1 LQLNPSKP
9 NPPTFQELILKLQT
23 FFAERGAVIQQPY
36 DVEVGA
42 GTMAP
47 ETFLRVLGPNP
58 YKVAY
63 VQPSRRPADGRYGEN
78 PNRLFKH
85 MQLQVIL
92 KPPPENV
99 QELYLESL
107 TAIGIDLRQHDIKFE
122 EDNWE
127 SPTLGAWGIGWQVM
141 LDGLEITQF
150 TYFQQCGGVN
160 LNPIS
165 VELTYGLERLCAFL
179 QDVDSIYDIVWARD
193 PDTGREVKYGDVRLA
208 DEHQFSVYNFE
219 AADVESAWE
228 HFELCESECKTLL
241 PFDLLWESGETWI
254 RWSWSEFSVP
264 LGGKYVRIP
273 EGTTGEV
280 FDYEPSTEYEFALEV
295 DERDRSVSVTI
306 ADKLR
311 PQGKVIVASGFTAR
325 TTGSS
330 TDNGL
335 CHINNPFA
343 LPLPAL
349 DLCLKCSHLFNI
361 LDARGAISVTERVAV
376 IARVRAL
383 AVGIARAWTENRKQV
398 LESGAKEKRSK
409 LAPVG

>member
-1 LQLNPSKP
+1 VGSGK
-9 NPPTFQELILKLQT
+9 NPPAADADGCASVPLQSTISPLTPQKEAVTPAKSNSLTFQELILRLQT
-23 FFAERGAVIQQPY
+23 FWAEQGCVLQQPY

-47 ETFLRVLGPNP
+47 ETFLRVLGPKP

-107 TAIGIDLRQHDIKFE
+107 GAIGIDLRQHDIKFE

-127 SPTLGAWGIGWQVM
+127 APTLSAWGVGWQVM

-150 TYFQQCGGVN
+150 TYFQQCGGID
-160 LNPIS
+160 LLPICA
-165 VELTYGLERLCAFL
+165 ELTYGLERIAAFL

-193 PDTGREVKYGDVRLA
+193 PETGAVVKYGDVRLA
-208 DEHQFSVYNFE
+208 DELQFSVYNFE
-219 AADVESAWE
+219 LADVEKTWK
-228 HFELCESECKTLL
+228 HFELYEAECKALIERYGAL
-241 PFDLLWESGETWI
+241 KKNMDVG
-254 RWSWSEFSVP
+254 
-264 LGGKYVRIP
+264 LGVRQDP
-273 EGTTGEV
+273 NRFPV
-280 FDYEPSTEYEFALEV
+280 LAAY
-295 DERDRSVSVTI
+295 
-306 ADKLR
+306 
-311 PQGKVIVASGFTAR
+311 
-325 TTGSS
+325 
-330 TDNGL
+330 
-335 CHINNPFA
+335 
-343 LPLPAL
+343 

-361 LDARGAISVTERVAV
+361 LDARGAISVTERVGV
-376 IARVRAL
+376 IGRVRAL
-383 AVGIARAWTENRKQV
+383 AVGIAKAWVDQQKGEMPSSEKSDEPAPVAEKRPQK
-398 LESGAKEKRSK
+398 AKEK

>member
-1 LQLNPSKP
+1 MTSSP
-9 NPPTFQELILKLQT
+9 NPLTFQELILRLQT
-23 FFAERGAVIQQPY
+23 FWAERGCVLQQPY

-47 ETFLRVLGPNP
+47 ETFLRVLGPKP

-127 SPTLGAWGIGWQVM
+127 APTLSAWGVGWQVM

-150 TYFQQCGGVN
+150 TYFQQCGGVD
-160 LNPIS
+160 LFPIS
-165 VELTYGLERLCAFL
+165 AELTYGLERIGAFL

-193 PDTGREVKYGDVRLA
+193 PETGAVVKYGDVRLA
-208 DEHQFSVYNFE
+208 DELQFSVYNFE
-219 AADVESAWE
+219 LADVEKSWE
-228 HFELCESECKTLL
+228 HFRLYEAECKGLL
-241 PFDLLWESGETWI
+241 EEI
-254 RWSWSEFSVP
+254 RANLDSAKAGDGTVSPAVAMAD
-264 LGGKYVRIP
+264 GGQAAMAKV
-273 EGTTGEV
+273 
-280 FDYEPSTEYEFALEV
+280 
-295 DERDRSVSVTI
+295 
-306 ADKLR
+306 LR
-311 PQGKVIVASGFTAR
+311 RPILAAY
-325 TTGSS
+325 
-330 TDNGL
+330 
-335 CHINNPFA
+335 
-343 LPLPAL
+343 

-383 AVGIARAWTENRKQV
+383 AVGIAKAWVDQQKS
-398 LESGAKEKRSK
+398 ESAAAEKSDEPEPARGKKPRNEK
-409 LAPVG
+409 LVPAAI